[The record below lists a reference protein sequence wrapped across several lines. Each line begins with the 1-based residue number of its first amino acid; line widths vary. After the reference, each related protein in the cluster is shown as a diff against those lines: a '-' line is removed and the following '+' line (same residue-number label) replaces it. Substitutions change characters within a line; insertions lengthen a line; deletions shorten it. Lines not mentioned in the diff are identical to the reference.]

1 MSLAIC
7 KGFLCHLSTML
18 LIMSTCSGGMPKE
31 DSLSDSDGESSTE
44 IAGVSCWG
52 SILCGLEGFVFRV
65 LGTDRKVEW
74 SVDKWEETCLHIQDL
89 ISLLT
94 LRRSL
99 SHQAQPSIMC

>member
-1 MSLAIC
+1 
-7 KGFLCHLSTML
+7 ML

-65 LGTDRKVEW
+65 L
-74 SVDKWEETCLHIQDL
+74 
-89 ISLLT
+89 
-94 LRRSL
+94 
-99 SHQAQPSIMC
+99 